1 MAHPTWDMGPV
12 ITINSA
18 TLVNKGL
25 ELIEAHLLFGVPYAD
40 IDVVVHPQSIV
51 HSMVNFVDG
60 ATIAQASPPD
70 MRLPIALG
78 LAWPD
83 RLPDVQPALDWTAAS
98 TWEFLPLDE
107 VAFPAVRLARAAG
120 EAGGVARR
128 STTPPTRRRSRR
140 SRRVGCRSQ
149 GSSSS
154 SRVPSTTRRTS
165 ASPRAS
171 RTSWPRRS
179 GPGSTPGDSSP
190 EAELSGLL
198 LTILGIVA
206 FAVGLMFSIGFHEF
220 GHFYW
225 ARKFGMR
232 VPQFFVGFGPTV
244 FSRRFGETEFGIKG
258 VPLGGY
264 IRIVGMI
271 PPAEEGESK
280 RATRMR
286 SFIAEVRGQA
296 LDDVLPTDGDRVF
309 YKKPWWQR
317 IVVMS
322 AGPLHNLVLAVLFF
336 TIVLTAFGIPGA
348 TTTIS
353 SLPECVL
360 PADAEVRE
368 CPDDAPPSPAAAAG
382 IEAGD
387 TIVAVD
393 GRAVSDVADTG
404 QDDEPTGWGQVQ
416 DAIRDSIDTPVVLT
430 VEREEDG
437 ATRQLDLTVT
447 PIANTVRVDDDGDG
461 EADGTRTV
469 GYVGVRPRRPTCSS
483 RSPRCPASSATTPSG
498 RSTGWP
504 RSRSASRRCSGP
516 RSWARSA
523 TRRGRSASSASAAS
537 PARSSRWTGSPPRR
551 RSARSSSCSPG

>member
-1 MAHPTWDMGPV
+1 
-12 ITINSA
+12 
-18 TLVNKGL
+18 
-25 ELIEAHLLFGVPYAD
+25 
-40 IDVVVHPQSIV
+40 
-51 HSMVNFVDG
+51 
-60 ATIAQASPPD
+60 
-70 MRLPIALG
+70 
-78 LAWPD
+78 
-83 RLPDVQPALDWTAAS
+83 
-98 TWEFLPLDE
+98 
-107 VAFPAVRLARAAG
+107 
-120 EAGGVARR
+120 
-128 STTPPTRRRSRR
+128 
-140 SRRVGCRSQ
+140 
-149 GSSSS
+149 
-154 SRVPSTTRRTS
+154 
-165 ASPRAS
+165 
-171 RTSWPRRS
+171 
-179 GPGSTPGDSSP
+179 
-190 EAELSGLL
+190 LL

-244 FSRRFGETEFGIKG
+244 FSRRYGETEFGIKG
-258 VPLGGY
+258 IPLGGF

-317 IVVMS
+317 IVVMA

-348 TTTIS
+348 TTTIR

-360 PADAEVRE
+360 PADTELRE
-368 CPDDAPPSPAAAAG
+368 CPDDAPPSPAVTAG

-393 GRAVSDVADTG
+393 GRPVSEVPDTG
-404 QDDEPTGWGQVQ
+404 QDDEVTGWAQVQ

-447 PIANTVRVDDDGDG
+447 PIANLVRVDDDGDG

-469 GYVGVRPRRPTCSS
+469 GYVGVQAAQTYVQQPVTAVPGFIGDYAIRAVDRLAEIPQRV
-483 RSPRCPASSATTPSG
+483 PALFRAAFLGEERDPEGPIGVVGVGRISGEVFALDRITTTEKI
-498 RSTGWP
+498 STFFQLLAGMNLVLFLFNLLP
-504 RSRSASRRCSGP
+504 IYPLDGGHVAGALYEK
-516 RSWARSA
+516 ARSVVA
-523 TRRGRSASSASAAS
+523 RLRGR
-537 PARSSRWTGSPPRR
+537 PDPGPFDIARLMPVAYVVAGLFLVLSGMLFIADIVNPITLQ
-551 RSARSSSCSPG
+551 